1 MELKEPT
8 LSLEIGEDFS
18 TSDADAALRTMRQRM
33 ITESGMAENST
44 KKELLQNLLISEAE
58 KQRFVQQEL
67 QNSIYD
73 AHENRK
79 LTDAQVALFRQSFY
93 AYSEEIDLFYC
104 SEKEKDFIQ
113 DSTLTDST
121 IESRVQSIIEKLRKS
136 SFGKD
141 DWISGLR

>member
-1 MELKEPT
+1 
-8 LSLEIGEDFS
+8 
-18 TSDADAALRTMRQRM
+18 
-33 ITESGMAENST
+33 MAENST

-58 KQRFVQQEL
+58 KQRFDQQEL

-121 IESRVQSIIEKLRKS
+121 MESRV
-136 SFGKD
+136 
-141 DWISGLR
+141 